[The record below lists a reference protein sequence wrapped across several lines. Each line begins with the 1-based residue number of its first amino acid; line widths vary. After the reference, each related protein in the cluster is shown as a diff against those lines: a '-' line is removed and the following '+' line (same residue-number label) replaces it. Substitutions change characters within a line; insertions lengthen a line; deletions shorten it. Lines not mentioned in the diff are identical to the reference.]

1 MNDFDVSFKSTDNV
15 YNVVSK
21 AVLLPDAAMLDQ
33 EKIGQTLYD
42 SFIAERING
51 ESSVWSPMKK
61 RKLQTFKL
69 QPKTIR
75 SKVGDKVIQLKEEKT
90 LLTRFLITAR
100 KRPELDLEYC
110 LGNFELAIIPKS
122 LFSQDG
128 EPLKCTDKA
137 KVLHHIEEIESNCS
151 VKVASYEAMEVTPS
165 TKRVI
170 IVDGMA
176 VVNQVNKNKDMKICR
191 VTIIYLF

>member
-1 MNDFDVSFKSTDNV
+1 
-15 YNVVSK
+15 
-21 AVLLPDAAMLDQ
+21 
-33 EKIGQTLYD
+33 
-42 SFIAERING
+42 
-51 ESSVWSPMKK
+51 MKK

-100 KRPELDLEYC
+100 KRPENDLEYC

-128 EPLKCTDKA
+128 EPLQCTDKA
-137 KVLHHIEEIESNCS
+137 KVLHHIEEIERT
-151 VKVASYEAMEVTPS
+151 V
-165 TKRVI
+165 
-170 IVDGMA
+170 
-176 VVNQVNKNKDMKICR
+176 Q
-191 VTIIYLF
+191 

>member
-21 AVLLPDAAMLDQ
+21 AVLLPDAAKEFLDQ

-51 ESSVWSPMKK
+51 ESSVWSAMKK

-69 QPKTIR
+69 QPKTIQ

-122 LFSQDG
+122 
-128 EPLKCTDKA
+128 
-137 KVLHHIEEIESNCS
+137 
-151 VKVASYEAMEVTPS
+151 
-165 TKRVI
+165 
-170 IVDGMA
+170 
-176 VVNQVNKNKDMKICR
+176 
-191 VTIIYLF
+191 